1 LLFLVRWDGEPYW
14 LVLDRTNW
22 QFGKQ
27 EHNLLVLS
35 AQLGDTAVPLF
46 FHSLGKA
53 GNSDAAERIAL
64 LERALKLLPRGAL
77 LGVLGDREFVG
88 EAWLSWLKR
97 SGLPF
102 IMRLK
107 DNFIVS
113 AEGKDTCKLRRYYAR
128 LAPGAVSQ
136 AKPMTFTSGLTLMVQ
151 AKRIKDDLVIV
162 AFQGEFAAKPINCYR
177 KRWRI
182 ECGFA
187 CLKRKG
193 FELEDTH
200 LQCKERIYNLFAA
213 VAIAFAWAV
222 AIGKLVKRPTVKN
235 NGYPANATFTLGK
248 QRLVHAA
255 CFTEKIY
262 SLIAYAF
269 NIIIFYPT
277 VV

>member
-1 LLFLVRWDGEPYW
+1 M
-14 LVLDRTNW
+14 DRTNW

-46 FHSLGKA
+46 FHSLGTA
-53 GNSDAAERIAL
+53 GNSDAAERIVL
-64 LERALKLLPRGAL
+64 LGRALKLLPRGAL

-88 EAWLSWLKR
+88 ESWLSWLKQ
-97 SGLPF
+97 SSLPF

-113 AEGKDTCKLRRYYAR
+113 VEGKNPCKLKRYYAR
-128 LAPGAVSQ
+128 LAVGAVSQ
-136 AKPMTFTSGLTLMVQ
+136 VKAMTFTSGLTLMVQ

-177 KRWRI
+177 KRWKI
-182 ECGFA
+182 ECAFA

-200 LQCKERIYNLFAA
+200 LQDKNRIYSLFAT
-213 VAIAFAWAV
+213 VVIAFAWAI
-222 AIGKLVKRPTVKN
+222 AIGKLAKSPKQKN
-235 NGYPANATFTLGK
+235 NGYPANTTFTLGK
-248 QRLVHAA
+248 QCLVHAA